1 MQQSMQ
7 ISLLCS
13 TEHKEENMI
22 FINSPFAILDEAFR
36 SLYPDKK
43 YKACIEPSI
52 KDDEGN
58 RVFGFTQ
65 FSKGETPV
73 IAISAEL
80 NIMDATEIFAHEL
93 AHVAAGEGAGHGER
107 WDEEFQR
114 IFDKYNRIGKERF
127 GEDGKEIETAPEYR
141 GGWIR
146 SEDRMPEEG
155 EDVLEVVF
163 LTSAPKKDLPT
174 HVTIRSTGR
183 KSEALCE
190 QPTPVSVERINNF
203 VGKAS
208 EKEME
213 QIDIALL
220 IGLGIRLEGA
230 ENQSGASR
238 KSEQQIQSSVTDRSK
253 EEAAKMA
260 EENRMLREELKKQ
273 QESTIR
279 SEAECS
285 AYKAMHEQL
294 LKKLMER
301 RE

>member
-114 IFDKYNRIGKERF
+114 IFDEYNRIGKGRF
-127 GEDGKEIETAPEYR
+127 GEDGKEIETTPEYR
-141 GGWIR
+141 GGDIGL
-146 SEDRMPEEG
+146 S
-155 EDVLEVVF
+155 LQ
-163 LTSAPKKDLPT
+163 LTTSYTAAMLKG
-174 HVTIRSTGR
+174 SQ
-183 KSEALCE
+183 E
-190 QPTPVSVERINNF
+190 QN
-203 VGKAS
+203 
-208 EKEME
+208 EKEE
-213 QIDIALL
+213 
-220 IGLGIRLEGA
+220 
-230 ENQSGASR
+230 
-238 KSEQQIQSSVTDRSK
+238 K
-253 EEAAKMA
+253 
-260 EENRMLREELKKQ
+260 
-273 QESTIR
+273 
-279 SEAECS
+279 
-285 AYKAMHEQL
+285 L
-294 LKKLMER
+294 LKLLLPSGKNNLTN
-301 RE
+301 

>member
-80 NIMDATEIFAHEL
+80 NIMDATEIF
-93 AHVAAGEGAGHGER
+93 
-107 WDEEFQR
+107 DE
-114 IFDKYNRIGKERF
+114 YNRIGKERF

-146 SEDRMPEEG
+146 SEDRMPEDD
-155 EDVLEVVF
+155 EDVLVWFEYFRFGEYQRLFQMAGIGRTWRGEWSGFVNG
-163 LTSAPKKDLPT
+163 SSGWRDLRIIAWQPLPEPY
-174 HVTIRSTGR
+174 R
-183 KSEALCE
+183 EE
-190 QPTPVSVERINNF
+190 QEDN
-203 VGKAS
+203 G
-208 EKEME
+208 
-213 QIDIALL
+213 
-220 IGLGIRLEGA
+220 
-230 ENQSGASR
+230 
-238 KSEQQIQSSVTDRSK
+238 
-253 EEAAKMA
+253 
-260 EENRMLREELKKQ
+260 EENE
-273 QESTIR
+273 
-279 SEAECS
+279 
-285 AYKAMHEQL
+285 
-294 LKKLMER
+294 
-301 RE
+301 

>member
-80 NIMDATEIFAHEL
+80 SITDATEIFAHEL

-114 IFDKYNRIGKERF
+114 IFDEYNRIGRERF
-127 GEDGKEIETAPEYR
+127 GNYQRLFQTVGIGCTWRGEWSGFVNGSSGWRDLRIIAWQPLPEPYREEQEDNG
-141 GGWIR
+141 
-146 SEDRMPEEG
+146 
-155 EDVLEVVF
+155 
-163 LTSAPKKDLPT
+163 
-174 HVTIRSTGR
+174 
-183 KSEALCE
+183 
-190 QPTPVSVERINNF
+190 
-203 VGKAS
+203 
-208 EKEME
+208 
-213 QIDIALL
+213 
-220 IGLGIRLEGA
+220 
-230 ENQSGASR
+230 
-238 KSEQQIQSSVTDRSK
+238 
-253 EEAAKMA
+253 
-260 EENRMLREELKKQ
+260 EENE
-273 QESTIR
+273 
-279 SEAECS
+279 
-285 AYKAMHEQL
+285 
-294 LKKLMER
+294 
-301 RE
+301 

>member
-1 MQQSMQ
+1 
-7 ISLLCS
+7 
-13 TEHKEENMI
+13 MI

-114 IFDKYNRIGKERF
+114 IFDEYNRIGKERF

-146 SEDRMPEEG
+146 AEDRMP
-155 EDVLEVVF
+155 D
-163 LTSAPKKDLPT
+163 
-174 HVTIRSTGR
+174 
-183 KSEALCE
+183 
-190 QPTPVSVERINNF
+190 
-203 VGKAS
+203 
-208 EKEME
+208 
-213 QIDIALL
+213 
-220 IGLGIRLEGA
+220 
-230 ENQSGASR
+230 
-238 KSEQQIQSSVTDRSK
+238 
-253 EEAAKMA
+253 
-260 EENRMLREELKKQ
+260 REELKKQ

>member
-80 NIMDATEIFAHEL
+80 NIM
-93 AHVAAGEGAGHGER
+93 
-107 WDEEFQR
+107 
-114 IFDKYNRIGKERF
+114 
-127 GEDGKEIETAPEYR
+127 
-141 GGWIR
+141 
-146 SEDRMPEEG
+146 
-155 EDVLEVVF
+155 
-163 LTSAPKKDLPT
+163 
-174 HVTIRSTGR
+174 
-183 KSEALCE
+183 
-190 QPTPVSVERINNF
+190 F

-220 IGLGIRLEGA
+220 IGLGIKLAGA
-230 ENQSGASR
+230 ENQSGGGL
-238 KSEQQIQSSVTDRSK
+238 
-253 EEAAKMA
+253 A
-260 EENRMLREELKKQ
+260 E
-273 QESTIR
+273 I
-279 SEAECS
+279 
-285 AYKAMHEQL
+285 
-294 LKKLMER
+294 
-301 RE
+301 

>member
-114 IFDKYNRIGKERF
+114 IFDEYKMEKRSRQHRNTEA
-127 GEDGKEIETAPEYR
+127 DG
-141 GGWIR
+141 
-146 SEDRMPEEG
+146 
-155 EDVLEVVF
+155 F
-163 LTSAPKKDLPT
+163 
-174 HVTIRSTGR
+174 GR
-183 KSEALCE
+183 KIGCRRMTKMCSCGLNISDSESIRDSSRW
-190 QPTPVSVERINNF
+190 Q
-203 VGKAS
+203 AS
-208 EKEME
+208 
-213 QIDIALL
+213 DTH
-220 IGLGIRLEGA
+220 G
-230 ENQSGASR
+230 
-238 KSEQQIQSSVTDRSK
+238 
-253 EEAAKMA
+253 
-260 EENRMLREELKKQ
+260 
-273 QESTIR
+273 
-279 SEAECS
+279 
-285 AYKAMHEQL
+285 
-294 LKKLMER
+294 
-301 RE
+301 

>member
-114 IFDKYNRIGKERF
+114 IFDEYNRIGKERF

-146 SEDRMPEEG
+146 AEDRMPEND
-155 EDVLEVVF
+155 EDVLVWFEYF
-163 LTSAPKKDLPT
+163 RFGEYQRLFQMA
-174 HVTIRSTGR
+174 G
-183 KSEALCE
+183 
-190 QPTPVSVERINNF
+190 
-203 VGKAS
+203 
-208 EKEME
+208 
-213 QIDIALL
+213 
-220 IGLGIRLEGA
+220 IGHTWLGA
-230 ENQSGASR
+230 W
-238 KSEQQIQSSVTDRSK
+238 
-253 EEAAKMA
+253 
-260 EENRMLREELKKQ
+260 
-273 QESTIR
+273 
-279 SEAECS
+279 
-285 AYKAMHEQL
+285 
-294 LKKLMER
+294 
-301 RE
+301 

>member
-80 NIMDATEIFAHEL
+80 SITDATEIFAHEL

-114 IFDKYNRIGKERF
+114 I
-127 GEDGKEIETAPEYR
+127 
-141 GGWIR
+141 
-146 SEDRMPEEG
+146 
-155 EDVLEVVF
+155 
-163 LTSAPKKDLPT
+163 
-174 HVTIRSTGR
+174 
-183 KSEALCE
+183 
-190 QPTPVSVERINNF
+190 
-203 VGKAS
+203 
-208 EKEME
+208 
-213 QIDIALL
+213 
-220 IGLGIRLEGA
+220 
-230 ENQSGASR
+230 
-238 KSEQQIQSSVTDRSK
+238 
-253 EEAAKMA
+253 
-260 EENRMLREELKKQ
+260 
-273 QESTIR
+273 
-279 SEAECS
+279 
-285 AYKAMHEQL
+285 
-294 LKKLMER
+294 
-301 RE
+301 

>member
-73 IAISAEL
+73 IAISTEL

-93 AHVAAGEGAGHGER
+93 AHVAAGE
-107 WDEEFQR
+107 
-114 IFDKYNRIGKERF
+114 ERF

-146 SEDRMPEEG
+146 SEDRMPEDD
-155 EDVLEVVF
+155 EDVLVWFEYFRFGEYQRLFQMAGIGRTWRGEWSGFVNG
-163 LTSAPKKDLPT
+163 SSGWRDLRIIAWQPLPEPY
-174 HVTIRSTGR
+174 R
-183 KSEALCE
+183 EE
-190 QPTPVSVERINNF
+190 QEDN
-203 VGKAS
+203 G
-208 EKEME
+208 
-213 QIDIALL
+213 
-220 IGLGIRLEGA
+220 
-230 ENQSGASR
+230 
-238 KSEQQIQSSVTDRSK
+238 
-253 EEAAKMA
+253 
-260 EENRMLREELKKQ
+260 EENE
-273 QESTIR
+273 
-279 SEAECS
+279 
-285 AYKAMHEQL
+285 
-294 LKKLMER
+294 
-301 RE
+301 

>member
-80 NIMDATEIFAHEL
+80 SITDATEIFAHEL

-107 WDEEFQR
+107 WDEEMLEAMEQEVKMHFMAFQQ
-114 IFDKYNRIGKERF
+114 FMKQTGGDIGLSLQLTTSY
-127 GEDGKEIETAPEYR
+127 TAAILK
-141 GGWIR
+141 G
-146 SEDRMPEEG
+146 SQ
-155 EDVLEVVF
+155 
-163 LTSAPKKDLPT
+163 
-174 HVTIRSTGR
+174 
-183 KSEALCE
+183 E
-190 QPTPVSVERINNF
+190 QN
-203 VGKAS
+203 
-208 EKEME
+208 EKEE
-213 QIDIALL
+213 
-220 IGLGIRLEGA
+220 
-230 ENQSGASR
+230 
-238 KSEQQIQSSVTDRSK
+238 K
-253 EEAAKMA
+253 
-260 EENRMLREELKKQ
+260 
-273 QESTIR
+273 
-279 SEAECS
+279 
-285 AYKAMHEQL
+285 L
-294 LKKLMER
+294 LKLLLPSGENNLTN
-301 RE
+301 

>member
-22 FINSPFAILDEAFR
+22 FVNSPFKILDEAFR
-36 SLYPDKK
+36 DLYPDKK

-80 NIMDATEIFAHEL
+80 SITDATEIFAHEL

-114 IFDKYNRIGKERF
+114 IFDEYNRIGRERF
-127 GEDGKEIETAPEYR
+127 GEEGKEIETAPEYR

-155 EDVLEVVF
+155 EDVLVWFEYFRFGNYPMAKKMSDEEMLEAMEQAVKMHF
-163 LTSAPKKDLPT
+163 MAFQQFMKQTGGDIGLSLQLTTSYTAAMLKG
-174 HVTIRSTGR
+174 SQ
-183 KSEALCE
+183 E
-190 QPTPVSVERINNF
+190 QN
-203 VGKAS
+203 
-208 EKEME
+208 EKEE
-213 QIDIALL
+213 
-220 IGLGIRLEGA
+220 
-230 ENQSGASR
+230 
-238 KSEQQIQSSVTDRSK
+238 K
-253 EEAAKMA
+253 
-260 EENRMLREELKKQ
+260 
-273 QESTIR
+273 
-279 SEAECS
+279 
-285 AYKAMHEQL
+285 L
-294 LKKLMER
+294 LKLLLPSGKNNLTN
-301 RE
+301 